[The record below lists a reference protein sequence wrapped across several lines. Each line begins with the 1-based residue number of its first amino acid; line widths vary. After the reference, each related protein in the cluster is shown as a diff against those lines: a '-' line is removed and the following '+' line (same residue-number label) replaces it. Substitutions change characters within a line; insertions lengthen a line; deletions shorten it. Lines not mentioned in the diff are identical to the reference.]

1 MINLFYFLTRY
12 GGLLTFAV
20 LELFSLWLIVRYN
33 QTQRD
38 IWLNSS
44 TYYSGILQD
53 RTARFTDL
61 AGMSRTADS
70 LAMEN
75 AELYARLYSQLAISG
90 AEAPI
95 DTTLGTFD
103 FLPARIIKNSITL
116 PDNNVTLDKGLQDG
130 IRPGMGVMLSNG
142 VLGIVRSASPRFCRV
157 VSVLNSQSH
166 LSVAILRNQA
176 FGTLTWDGRDPGSLI
191 LEEVPKHIALMRGD
205 TVVTSGFSAVFP
217 RGIPIGVITAHKV
230 PPGSSTLWAEVRI
243 FANLATVQRAY
254 IIRNRFMDELE
265 ALEAGEN

>member
-1 MINLFYFLTRY
+1 MINLFYFLSRY

-44 TYYSGILQD
+44 RYYSGILYD
-53 RTARFTDL
+53 KTARLSDL
-61 AGMSRTADS
+61 AGLARTADS
-70 LAMEN
+70 LAQEN
-75 AELYARLYSQLAISG
+75 AQLYARLYSQLALAG
-90 AEAPI
+90 PETPI
-95 DTTLGTFD
+95 DTALGTFD

-116 PDNNVTLDKGLQDG
+116 PDNNITLDKGLRDG

-166 LSVAILRNQA
+166 LSVAIQRNQA
-176 FGTLTWDGRDPGSLI
+176 FGTLTWDGSDPGTLI
-191 LEEVPKHIALMRGD
+191 LEEVPKQIALMRGD
-205 TVVTSGFSAVFP
+205 TVVTSGFSVVFP
-217 RGIPIGVITAHKV
+217 PGIPIGVVSAHKV
-230 PPGSSTLWAEVRI
+230 PPGSSTLRAEVRI

-254 IIRNRFMDELE
+254 IIRNRFMDELGS
-265 ALEAGEN
+265 LEGEEN